1 MTDSSTTDEAER
13 ASTDAAFAVDDDA
26 ERCPYCGRPFPTEH
40 LHALHLGEEHG
51 NALTEAEAERY
62 AAADDRESDELF
74 QFHIKVLALLTL
86 ITFVF
91 LYSYTFVWT

>member
-1 MTDSSTTDEAER
+1 MTDPSTTDRAE
-13 ASTDAAFAVDDDA
+13 AAFAVDDDA
-26 ERCPYCGRPFPTEH
+26 ERCPYCGRPFATEH

-51 NALTEAEAERY
+51 DALTEEEAERY

-74 QFHIKVLALLTL
+74 KFHIKVLAVLTL